1 MRLLVVCHHNA
12 GRSQI
17 AGAIFR
23 GRRPGWDV
31 VTAGTGATDDAPM
44 AGDVVESV
52 REIGYDI
59 PLTTRRVLLTAELF
73 ASADVVIMITAKD
86 TWPEYVVGEK
96 VVFWDIDDPQGLG
109 QEALEGARGQ
119 LVARVES
126 YLNDVST

>member
-23 GRRPGWDV
+23 GRRPEWDV
-31 VTAGTGATDDAPM
+31 VTAGTGAIDGAPM
-44 AGDVVESV
+44 AGDVVASV

-59 PLTTRRVLLTAELF
+59 PASTRRVLLTDELF
-73 ASADVVIMITAKD
+73 DSADVVVMITAKD
-86 TWPEYVVGEK
+86 TWPDYVVGDK

-109 QEALEGARGQ
+109 QSALEGARAQ
-119 LVARVES
+119 LIERVGS
-126 YLNDVST
+126 YLNDGSA